1 LLSGPYLRRLLG
13 SNPQIFGKD
22 VAVRCILRHVN
33 ASKCVCLQHFPDPW
47 LDLGE
52 AKGAGNGNRK
62 GGKGS
67 G

>member
-1 LLSGPYLRRLLG
+1 MG